1 MKVLA
6 ISPHTDDI
14 EIWAGGTILQH
25 IRNGDEVRHI
35 CFSPSYESIPEEFD
49 KDTTHIEFIKAQAQL
64 GIMNHHMYTF
74 PVRRFSEHRQDI
86 LEVMV
91 KENKTFQ
98 PDLVITTSELDI
110 HQDHQV
116 IGEESNRA
124 FYGCS
129 IIQYVGRK
137 AVPELNPNMI
147 VLLTDEEWSI
157 KKWAIKC
164 YKSQLSKQ
172 DYYTM
177 MEDISKFYGKLYGH
191 SWVEVFKVK
200 KLIRGK

>member
-1 MKVLA
+1 MRVLA

-14 EIWAGGTILQH
+14 EIWAAGMVLQY
-25 IRNGDEVRHI
+25 ITNGDEVRHI
-35 CFSPSYESIPEEFD
+35 CLSPSYQSIPPEFNREI
-49 KDTTHIEFIKAQAQL
+49 TRVEFIKSQARL
-64 GIMNHHMYTF
+64 GIMNHHMYNF
-74 PVRRFSEHRQDI
+74 PVRRFSEHRQNI
-86 LEVMV
+86 LETLVD
-91 KENKTFQ
+91 ENEKFK

-116 IGEESNRA
+116 VGAESLRA
-124 FYGCS
+124 FYKCS

-147 VLLTDEEWSI
+147 VMLTDEEWET
-157 KKWAIKC
+157 KKRAIQC
-164 YKSQLSKQ
+164 YKSQLCKQ

-191 SWVEVFKVK
+191 EWVEVFKVK
-200 KLIRGK
+200 KLIVR